1 MKVLVTDKCNELAVQ
16 ILEEIAEV
24 TVIPSTPED
33 ELVKIIGEYDAIITR
48 SATTVSK
55 RLLDSAI
62 KLKIVGRAGVGV
74 DNIDLDY
81 ATQKGVIVVNSPD
94 GNTKAAAEH
103 TLAMLFS
110 MARNIPK
117 ASKLTREGLWERSK
131 FSGMQLF
138 GKTLGIIG
146 FGKIGSHVGKIAVSM
161 GMKVYTYDPYINP
174 NKAISL
180 GVNYIDNLDE
190 LLKMVDVL
198 TVHTPKNEETTNMI
212 DADKLAIM
220 KKGVKIVNCARG
232 GIINE
237 QALVDAVESGQVSS
251 FAVDVFENEPNV
263 KESPYMNTDK
273 DIILTPHLGANTDD
287 AQINV
292 AVDVANQIKEV
303 LTGGLPTSAVNIP
316 TLSPELLEP
325 VREYIK
331 LATNVAEI
339 AKQISDDSVKT
350 IEMKFEGIFSELETS
365 PLETAILKGIF
376 ASYLDD
382 VSFVNAP
389 LIAEEK
395 RIRLKISKLTS
406 KNNYLGCISVK
417 VITEKGENIVTGA
430 VISKDIQ
437 RIVHINEFCTNID
450 SEEHMLLIPHD
461 NKPLMIAQVSDV
473 IGHDNININSMF
485 VAPNSDN
492 KNHSFMVINTDQKVL
507 KSSLEKIENING
519 VIQAEYVHLS

>member
-1 MKVLVTDKCNELAVQ
+1 MKILVTDKCNEKAVE
-16 ILEEIAEV
+16 ILKEIGEV
-24 TVIPSTPED
+24 NVIPSTPED

-48 SATTVSK
+48 SATTVTK
-55 RLLDSAI
+55 RLIDAATNM
-62 KLKIVGRAGVGV
+62 KIIGRAGVGV

-81 ATQKGVIVVNSPD
+81 ATKKGIIVVNSPN
-94 GNTKAAAEH
+94 GNTTAAAEH

-131 FSGMQLF
+131 FSGMQLS

-146 FGKIGSHVGKIAVSM
+146 FGKIGSHVGKVAVSV

-174 NKAISL
+174 EKATSV
-180 GVNYIDNLDE
+180 GVNYATDLE
-190 LLKMVDVL
+190 EMLSMVDVL

-212 DADKLAIM
+212 SAEQLSKM

-237 QALVDAVESGQVSS
+237 QDLVNAVESGQVSS

-263 KESPYMNTDK
+263 KDSPYMNTDK

-287 AQINV
+287 AQVNV
-292 AVDVANQIKEV
+292 AVDVANQIKDV

-325 VREYIK
+325 VRAYVK

-339 AKQISDDSVKT
+339 AKQISDDDVKA
-350 IEMKFEGIFSELETS
+350 IEMKFEGIFAELETS
-365 PLETAILKGIF
+365 PLETAILKGVL
-376 ASYLDD
+376 ASYIKD
-382 VSFVNAP
+382 VTFVNAP
-389 LIAEEK
+389 QIAEEK
-395 RIRLKISKLTS
+395 NIKQKISKLTS
-406 KNNYLGCISVK
+406 KNNYLGCITVK
-417 VITEKGENIVTGA
+417 VVTANGSNTVTGA

-437 RIVHINEFCTNID
+437 RIVHLNEFCTNIEG
-450 SEEHMLLIPHD
+450 EEHMLLIPHD
-461 NKPLMIAQVSDV
+461 NKPLMIAQVANV
-473 IGHDNININSMF
+473 IGHDNVNINAMF

-492 KNHSFMVINTDQKVL
+492 KNHSFMVINTDKEVPT
-507 KSSLEKIENING
+507 SSLDKIEAING
-519 VIQAEYVHLS
+519 VINAKYVHLS